1 MTGSAVINPACLHRP
16 DSADIAL
23 LARQAMIDEVLL
35 TPKPG
40 LVDAHNNGSHRDM
53 DLWLFMRSIDA
64 ITPWFSRFWAQGFQ
78 SSHLAES
85 ALLRLIRPV
94 GMACEQSMFNAT
106 HGVNTHKGG
115 IFSLG
120 LLCTAAGWLSGR
132 QQAVTLSSLCETV
145 RLMTKGLVARELQGR
160 QQATTA
166 GERLFLLHG
175 LTGARGEAES
185 GFQLIRQHILPWWFT
200 ERCPQ
205 RRLHHALLRLM
216 AVNPDTNLVSRG
228 GMEGL
233 RFVQFYAGQLLEN
246 GWRSAD
252 LAQMDEALI
261 ARNLSPGGSADL
273 LAVTQVLMHYAV

>member
-1 MTGSAVINPACLHRP
+1 MINYARLDRS
-16 DSADIAL
+16 DSLEIVL

-40 LVDAHNNGSHRDM
+40 LVDARNNGSHRDM
-53 DLWLFMRSIDA
+53 DLCLFMRSIDA
-64 ITPWFSRFWAQGFQ
+64 ITPWFSRFWALGFRF
-78 SSHLAES
+78 SHRAES

-94 GMACEQSMFNAT
+94 GIACEQAMFKAT

-132 QQAVTLSSLCETV
+132 QEAVTLFSLCETV
-145 RLMTKGLVARELQGR
+145 RLMTKGLVARELHGR
-160 QQATTA
+160 QQANTA
-166 GERLFLLHG
+166 GERLFLQHG
-175 LTGARGEAES
+175 LTGARGEVES
-185 GFQLIRQHILPWWFT
+185 GFQLIRQHILPWWFS

-205 RRLHHALLRLM
+205 RRLHHALLCLM

-233 RFVQFYAGQLLEN
+233 RFVQLYAAQLLED
-246 GWRSAD
+246 GWQLAD
-252 LAQMDEALI
+252 LAKMDEALI

-273 LAVTQVLMHYAV
+273 LAVAQILMHYAV